1 MKSITFLAAVLFA
14 TVNALEKRASTSVSS
29 AKEATPTAI
38 GVQEPSAQ
46 PTLNV
51 ITVQGCFSSPGDLVF
66 NSTLQFNTKGS
77 CAQDICFALGY
88 PVSATSGGNQCY
100 CGKKYPPKDKI
111 ANDSKCNIGCTGYNL
126 QACGGVKFW
135 TVYNTGLSLSVD
147 TSGEP
152 EQDHPENGETASTTK
167 APTAVVTLTGSTA
180 VITQTIAPSD
190 EPKPSTTNVGAIAAG
205 VVVSVVVVAAAI
217 AGMFFFL
224 RRKRNKEIEEE
235 HRRNAAVNSFSGK
248 PPSSSGGMSILDAR
262 LDPVM
267 AQRRMSDGSIADNQD
282 YSRKILRVGDSLHAP
297 TDTCAN

>member
-1 MKSITFLAAVLFA
+1 MKSITFLATAFFA
-14 TVNALEKRASTSVSS
+14 AAHALEERATS
-29 AKEATPTAI
+29 AAEKEPTPTAV
-38 GVQEPSAQ
+38 GVQEPSAE

-51 ITVQGCFSSPGDLVF
+51 ITVQGCFSGPGELVF
-66 NSTLQFNTKGS
+66 NSTIKFNTKGS
-77 CAQDICFALGY
+77 CAQDTCFNLGY
-88 PVSATSGGNQCY
+88 PVAATSGGNQCY
-100 CGKKYPPKDKI
+100 CGKKYPPKDKL
-111 ANDSKCNIGCTGYNL
+111 ADDNKCNIGCTGYNL
-126 QACGGVKFW
+126 EACGGVRFW

-147 TSGEP
+147 TSGE
-152 EQDHPENGETASTTK
+152 EEFDHPESGTTSTK
-167 APTAVVTLTGSTA
+167 SPTAVVTLTGSTA
-180 VITQTIAPSD
+180 VVTQTIAPSD
-190 EPKPSTTNVGAIAAG
+190 EPKGSTTNVGAIAAG

-282 YSRKILRVGDSLHAP
+282 YSRKILRVTNA
-297 TDTCAN
+297 